1 MTDASQRLAE
11 LLTGSTTDQAL
22 ELFDSLPA
30 VGLDQ
35 LIGQWRGT
43 GLRTGHVFDGQ
54 LEAAG
59 WRGKNF
65 HSTEDVDPLVFE
77 QGGRPFRV
85 NPSLLPLGAGVRYP
99 QLLGRPAVMRTSGRL
114 LPLLKTSKPQ
124 ARLRM
129 VEYRG
134 VVTGRWSTTHC
145 RSSTTSVRST
155 PASCW
160 GRWTCVGCPNRSCS
174 CCAARPTDP
183 SRRIR
188 AG

>member
-134 VVTGRWSTTHC
+134 VVTGSMVYDALPIIDHFRPVDAGTLLGAMDMRGLPEPFMFVLR
-145 RSSTTSVRST
+145 RS
-155 PASCW
+155 A
-160 GRWTCVGCPNRSCS
+160 
-174 CCAARPTDP
+174 D
-183 SRRIR
+183 
-188 AG
+188 